1 MLLMCCPLCARS
13 GRLLTD
19 YDALADFIPALA
31 VSERLQHPS
40 GDANLVR
47 LRQVLL
53 YGSHPKERCYAACQ
67 PSNMR
72 NTTPAKA
79 AIPENTARYPAASR
93 HSTGLLQWL

>member
-1 MLLMCCPLCARS
+1 MALPNGILCFCAGCSWCVVQKQLGQSHVADMLPIVRQVWAV
-13 GRLLTD
+13 LTD

-53 YGSHPKERCYAACQ
+53 PHL
-67 PSNMR
+67 M
-72 NTTPAKA
+72 
-79 AIPENTARYPAASR
+79 
-93 HSTGLLQWL
+93 LD